1 LHYEGFYIF
10 VTVQS
15 NVKLKRKIMIKKLI
29 YFLIVGSTVICISCE
44 KENLNDEQKEKN
56 KTETDAQLAQKIIT
70 FNRQM
75 TS

>member
-1 LHYEGFYIF
+1 
-10 VTVQS
+10 
-15 NVKLKRKIMIKKLI
+15 MIKKLI